1 MKAGFWIAP
10 EGADSA
16 MTIQPI
22 GGEEEISSPGRTAS
36 GALSLLASMDAE
48 ELLRRCGETA
58 KLLPQIAEALETQ
71 MEEAPGE
78 LFDLTDFQKEDT
90 ELISQIIGEGEVT
103 GLVAL
108 PDGVVAQ
115 IQESVMAGLWR
126 IRFTNADHAIVG
138 DYLEVGAVPE
148 IIKRTAQ
155 SGAPEITLCEPPVG
169 TMNVMPVLT
178 EIMDHMARHQPG
190 QPSHVINF
198 SLFPM
203 SPEDMAFLQDRLGDG
218 PIQLISRGYGTCRIT
233 ATGARHVWSV
243 QYYNAM
249 DTIILDTLEIGD
261 VPVVA
266 CAAEPDFRDSA
277 ERLREIEEAY
287 FK

>member
-1 MKAGFWIAP
+1 
-10 EGADSA
+10 
-16 MTIQPI
+16 
-22 GGEEEISSPGRTAS
+22 
-36 GALSLLASMDAE
+36 
-48 ELLRRCGETA
+48 
-58 KLLPQIAEALETQ
+58 
-71 MEEAPGE
+71 
-78 LFDLTDFQKEDT
+78 
-90 ELISQIIGEGEVT
+90 
-103 GLVAL
+103 L

-115 IQESVMAGLWR
+115 IQEAVMAGLWR
-126 IRFTNADHAIVG
+126 IRFTNAQHEIVG
-138 DYLEVGAVPE
+138 DYLEVASVPE
-148 IIKRTAQ
+148 IIKRTAETISPQ
-155 SGAPEITLCEPPVG
+155 LTLHAPPAG

-178 EIMDHMARHQPG
+178 EIIDHMASHISG
-190 QPSHVINF
+190 QPAHTINF

-203 SPEDMAFLQDRLGDG
+203 SPEDMSFLQETLGDG

-266 CAAEPDFRDSA
+266 CAAEADFRDSA